1 MTETMGPL
9 LKRIGFWN
17 KDWNPCFARLQCDHL
32 FAAMLFRSALHRDAE
47 KANHQNIGNKA
58 SCSSTDCTT
67 PMANDAKR
75 VANTQDPTAKRRLRA
90 ERERAHRNRIKS
102 CSVFPE
108 QPLSLRDLICGFV
121 ANQREEWDSLPEYV
135 RVRDY
140 FGGHQFSGVREEL
153 GFGFMVEDVHYGIC
167 RIWSRAW
174 LNRGHPIKPFRYSN
188 SN

>member
-1 MTETMGPL
+1 MIICSLPCCSGPRSIEMR
-9 LKRIGFWN
+9 KRQTT
-17 KDWNPCFARLQCDHL
+17 RT
-32 FAAMLFRSALHRDAE
+32 SATRHRAV
-47 KANHQNIGNKA
+47 A
-58 SCSSTDCTT
+58 TDCTT

-108 QPLSLRDLICGFV
+108 QPLSIRDLICGFV